1 MVELEAAKLLRLR
14 NQMDAQFI
22 LYLLAA
28 MAFLLG
34 AVDLPRF
41 GAVRCIAV
49 GLGLIALSL
58 VVR

>member
-1 MVELEAAKLLRLR
+1 MKQAAALLR
-14 NQMDAQFI
+14 NPMDAQFI

-28 MAFLLG
+28 LAFFLG

-41 GAVRCIAV
+41 GTVRCIAV
-49 GLGLIALSL
+49 GLGLMTLAL

>member
-1 MVELEAAKLLRLR
+1 
-14 NQMDAQFI
+14 MDAQFI

-28 MAFLLG
+28 LAFLLG

-49 GLGLIALSL
+49 GLGLIALAL